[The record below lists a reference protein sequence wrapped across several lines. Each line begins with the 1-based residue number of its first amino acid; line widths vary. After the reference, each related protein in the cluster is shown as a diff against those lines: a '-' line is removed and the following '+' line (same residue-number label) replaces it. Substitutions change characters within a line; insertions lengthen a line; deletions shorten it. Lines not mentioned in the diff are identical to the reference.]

1 MAISTSEEPEQTP
14 VDAGS
19 TPADEIDDRLLNRGR
34 EALRAEA
41 ALARAL
47 SAQRRADARRLHQQA
62 VQHRHRLRSLAKS
75 LHQRLEEIRDSTE
88 DPERTRALA
97 ALLERVEQAVGGW
110 DRMAGEDDASRG
122 SVAYVLREDP
132 DLADGLAPADRAV
145 AEDLL
150 CAPVLRVDGP
160 TWRPPDRRDDGT
172 YGLLLLDG
180 LLARRLRIG
189 RAVNTELLGCGD
201 IIRPWDEPHSRADVI
216 AAQLDW
222 RVLAPGRLAILDG
235 GVTRLMCRWP
245 ELALAFSSRLLRRA
259 RNAEY
264 LMAVGHLP
272 QLEQRLLAT
281 LWHFARTWGTVTPR
295 GVRIEFRLTHE
306 LLGEIIGGQRPSVT
320 IAIHQL
326 ERRGEL
332 IRERG
337 GTYLL
342 TGRPAAWSRATAY

>member
-1 MAISTSEEPEQTP
+1 
-14 VDAGS
+14 
-19 TPADEIDDRLLNRGR
+19 
-34 EALRAEA
+34 
-41 ALARAL
+41 
-47 SAQRRADARRLHQQA
+47 
-62 VQHRHRLRSLAKS
+62 
-75 LHQRLEEIRDSTE
+75 
-88 DPERTRALA
+88 
-97 ALLERVEQAVGGW
+97 
-110 DRMAGEDDASRG
+110 MAGEDDASRG

-132 DLADGLAPADRAV
+132 DLGEGLAPEDRAL
-145 AEDLL
+145 ADGLL
-150 CAPVLRVDGP
+150 CAPVLRLNGP
-160 TWRPPDRRDDGT
+160 TWQPPDLHSDGA

-189 RAVNTELLGCGD
+189 RAVSTELLGYGD
-201 IIRPWDEPHSRADVI
+201 IIRPWDEPHPRAQAN

-222 RVLAPGRLAILDG
+222 RVLAPARLAVLDD

-245 ELALAFSSRLLRRA
+245 ELAVAFSSRLLRRA